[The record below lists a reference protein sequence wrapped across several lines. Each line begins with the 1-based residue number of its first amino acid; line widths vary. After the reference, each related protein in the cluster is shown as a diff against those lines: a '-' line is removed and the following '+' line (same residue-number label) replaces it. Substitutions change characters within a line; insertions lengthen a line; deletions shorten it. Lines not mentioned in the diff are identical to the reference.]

1 MKNILFFGGASML
14 AHMWAN
20 NWKDKY
26 NIFLGIN
33 KRSSENTGVKIIQLS
48 NHIDELESLIKELKI
63 DVIINCSGLTGVEEC
78 ENNPKKA
85 EELNGLLPG
94 QLSKLCFNTGAKL
107 VHISTDHLFNGLN
120 KNMNELSEVIPLN
133 TYAKSKYLGECNVIE
148 NNENALIIRTN
159 FYGIGPSYRP
169 SFSDRIIS
177 SLKLNR
183 EIHLFDNVY
192 YTPIHIDELINI
204 VELLLKKNKKG
215 IFNVSSNERITKF
228 NFGILLAEKLKLN
241 KRLIIPIKIEKKKD
255 LVTRPKDM
263 SLSNNKLFKEINY
276 KVKTIQ
282 DQLSTLI
289 QNY

>member
-1 MKNILFFGGASML
+1 MKNILLFGGASML

-33 KRSSENTGVKIIQLS
+33 KRSSENIGVKSIQLS
-48 NHIDELESLIKELKI
+48 DHNVELESLIKELKI

-85 EELNGLLPG
+85 EELNTLLPG
-94 QLSKLCFNTGAKL
+94 QLSKVCLNTGAKL
-107 VHISTDHLFNGLN
+107 VHISTDHLFSGLN

-192 YTPIHIDELINI
+192 YTPILIDELTKI

-228 NFGILLAEKLKLN
+228 NFGILLAEKFKLN
-241 KRLIIPIKIEKKKD
+241 KRLIIPIIIEQKKD

-263 SLSNNKLFKEINY
+263 SLSNNKLFREINY
-276 KVKTIQ
+276 RVIPLQ

>member
-1 MKNILFFGGASML
+1 MKNILLFGGASML

-33 KRSSENTGVKIIQLS
+33 KRSSENIGVKSIQLS
-48 NHIDELESLIKELKI
+48 DHNIELESLIKELKI

-85 EELNGLLPG
+85 EELNTLLPG
-94 QLSKLCFNTGAKL
+94 QLSKVCLNTGAKL

-148 NNENALIIRTN
+148 KNDDALIIRTN

-192 YTPIHIDELINI
+192 YTPIHIDELTKI
-204 VELLLKKNKKG
+204 VELLLIENKKG
-215 IFNVSSNERITKF
+215 IFNISSNERISKF
-228 NFGILLAEKLKLN
+228 NFGILLAEKFRLN
-241 KRLIIPIKIEKKKD
+241 KRLVIPIKIEQKKD

-276 KVKTIQ
+276 KVKPLQ
-282 DQLSTLI
+282 DQLFNLF